1 MGRPVFRSVSYPSP
15 GGNAGKGLSNGLS
28 DRSTSFE
35 AGSKTS
41 CIDRKLDEFDNRLS
55 GLGVVGRLVDG
66 DFAVFGGEVPDKFN
80 DCSG

>member
-1 MGRPVFRSVSYPSP
+1 MNYPSP

-41 CIDRKLDEFDNRLS
+41 CIDLKLDEFDNRLS
-55 GLGVVGRLVDG
+55 GLGVVGRLLDG
-66 DFAVFGGEVPDKFN
+66 DFAGFAVGVADVF
-80 DCSG
+80 SGCTG